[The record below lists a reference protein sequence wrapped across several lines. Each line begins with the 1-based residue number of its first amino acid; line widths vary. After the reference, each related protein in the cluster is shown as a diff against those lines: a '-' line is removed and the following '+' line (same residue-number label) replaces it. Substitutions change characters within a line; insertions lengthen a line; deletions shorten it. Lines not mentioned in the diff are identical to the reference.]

1 MSLSEGSFKT
11 YKPERSPPSSMATL
25 YRTNDFASICYD
37 SSLRDDVARESLDYQ
52 HLLLAFSDS

>member
-1 MSLSEGSFKT
+1 
-11 YKPERSPPSSMATL
+11 MATL